1 MHFGIQSAPRD
12 GTVSMATACDDGC
25 TPLHIACGR
34 PGNAEMVG
42 YLIDGGADKNATAS
56 SGSFSPLH
64 IAASVGNADIVCVL
78 AEKGA
83 ALEQLAAHGLTA
95 LMAAAQVEALIAGGA
110 DIDRATDTG
119 YTAIEF
125 SAFHGQHKTSQ
136 LLAMHGAAYG
146 DALELAMAQG
156 HRELAEWLRQ
166 SAEWITPLH
175 HLGMLTPE
183 CARALLRDGA
193 DLHARSLAG
202 GPTPLSLARAA
213 AAHGE
218 APAGSTA
225 WLVLRAAAPWSPDTH
240 EFMPMT
246 ARARARELLGIGY
259 ALARSGSSNSSGC
272 RVDAHALVDV
282 WTAFVLPH
290 AITRSARRRG
300 EESK

>member
-1 MHFGIQSAPRD
+1 MIMMR
-12 GTVSMATACDDGC
+12 
-25 TPLHIACGR
+25 I
-34 PGNAEMVG
+34 
-42 YLIDGGADKNATAS
+42 
-56 SGSFSPLH
+56 
-64 IAASVGNADIVCVL
+64 
-78 AEKGA
+78 
-83 ALEQLAAHGLTA
+83 
-95 LMAAAQVEALIAGGA
+95 
-110 DIDRATDTG
+110 
-119 YTAIEF
+119 
-125 SAFHGQHKTSQ
+125 
-136 LLAMHGAAYG
+136 

-193 DLHARSLAG
+193 ALHARTLAG

-290 AITRSARRRG
+290 ARG
-300 EESK
+300 LWNGTKVIIGQGICILVYGILGRTPMVCCPH